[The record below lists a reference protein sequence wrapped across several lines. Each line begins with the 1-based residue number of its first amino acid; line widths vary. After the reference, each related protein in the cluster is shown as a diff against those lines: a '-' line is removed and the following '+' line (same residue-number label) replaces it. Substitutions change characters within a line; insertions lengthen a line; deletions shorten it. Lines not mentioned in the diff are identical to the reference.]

1 MYITHSKV
9 SLVCALFCPPATPW
23 IWSNPGRLGLAGAG
37 RPWLPST
44 LRSSKA
50 LVRFFYSVYST
61 PPPSLPTCG
70 TLPCNTE
77 ASLSF
82 VLVYLY
88 MCICICVFV
97 FVYLYLCICICA
109 VDCPQLWV
117 FPLSL
122 ATWRSSCREE
132 LRNVAEMDGGGEM
145 EEKLKQGKLLPQVKR
160 KISNS

>member
-1 MYITHSKV
+1 MLYVNHLLCNPMCSTHFLCMYLNVYYTFQGV
-9 SLVCALFCPPATPW
+9 PSLCPFLPPATPW

-37 RPWLPST
+37 RPWLQPT

-61 PPPSLPTCG
+61 PPPSLPTCC

-77 ASLSF
+77 ESLSF

-97 FVYLYLCICICA
+97 FVYFYST
-109 VDCPQLWV
+109 VQ
-117 FPLSL
+117 
-122 ATWRSSCREE
+122 E
-132 LRNVAEMDGGGEM
+132 
-145 EEKLKQGKLLPQVKR
+145 
-160 KISNS
+160 